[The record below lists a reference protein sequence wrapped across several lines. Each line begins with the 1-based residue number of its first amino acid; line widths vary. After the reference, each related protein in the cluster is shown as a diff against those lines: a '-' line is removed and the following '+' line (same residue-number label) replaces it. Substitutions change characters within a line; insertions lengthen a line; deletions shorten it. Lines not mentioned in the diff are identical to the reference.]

1 MLVKS
6 VQIREIM
13 ESPPTNSGL
22 KKKDVFRENTGS
34 NLVAVYS
41 ASQNESLIFG
51 WVKKDSKW
59 KKYKNLLT
67 WNKDGSSGIVFYRKE
82 EFVPYEKVKLLR
94 IKDKYKNSLDY
105 IFLKH
110 TLQVALLSL
119 EFAFNF
125 KCSMQRVLDTFI
137 EIPIKE
143 NGEFDLNKQKEIADK
158 YKKIEYIQ
166 KAIKEDY
173 EKIKTLKVDISGK
186 YETKSVSVDELFDL
200 KKGNAAYTKK
210 YIHNHKGEYPVYS
223 SQTSNSGEIGRIN
236 TYDYE
241 EECFTWTTDGVLAG
255 TVFYRNGRFSI
266 TTHCG
271 ILKLKEKYKGKV
283 DFEYLNFILNQTLP
297 KNTLGEW
304 ANKRLGIERMGEI
317 SVNIPIKDNG
327 EFDLDKQKEI
337 ASRYKK
343 IEQIKKN
350 LQEDYEK
357 MINSKVQIVKSE
369 D

>member
-1 MLVKS
+1 
-6 VQIREIM
+6 M

-22 KKKDVFRENTGS
+22 KKKDIFRENTES
-34 NLVAVYS
+34 NLVPVYS
-41 ASQNESLIFG
+41 ASQNENLIFG
-51 WVKKDSKW
+51 WAKKNSKW

-67 WNKDGSSGIVFYRKE
+67 WNKDGSSGIVFYRRE

-94 IKDKYKNSLDY
+94 IKDKYENNLDY

-110 TLQVALLSL
+110 TLQVALLSF

-125 KCSMQRVLDTFI
+125 KCSMQRVLDIFI

-166 KAIKEDY
+166 KVLKENY

-186 YETKSVSVDELFDL
+186 YETKSVPVVELFDL
-200 KKGNAAYTKK
+200 KKGNADYTKR
-210 YIHNHKGEYPVYS
+210 YIHDHKGEYPVYS
-223 SQTSNSGEIGRIN
+223 SQTSNSGEIGRID

-241 EECFTWTTDGVLAG
+241 EECFTWTTDGVFAG
-255 TVFYRNGRFSI
+255 TVFCKNGRFSI

-271 ILKLKEKYKGKV
+271 ILKLKEEYRKKV
-283 DFEYLNFILNQTLP
+283 NFEYLCFVLNQTLP

-317 SVNIPIKDNG
+317 SIDIPIKENG
-327 EFDLDKQKEI
+327 EFDLSKQRDI
-337 ASRYKK
+337 AEKYKK
-343 IEQIKKN
+343 IEQIKKH
-350 LQEDYEK
+350 LEDNYEK
-357 MINSKVQIVKSE
+357 IINSKVQIVKTE